1 MTTITER
8 RPPGWTYNPSSWAE
22 RGWLIGVALV
32 GFLISGYLGLYQ
44 WGVIDSVWEPWF
56 GSGSERVLH
65 SPLSRVL
72 PVPDAILGA
81 MAYAIDA
88 VAGAVGGATRWK
100 TMPWVVILF
109 GLAVGPL
116 GLVSVLLVTA
126 QPLLLD
132 AWCTLCLVSAVISIT
147 MIGPAMDEVLAS
159 LQFLK
164 RAKAHRRPVWD
175 ALWKGEGG
183 TVFSGS

>member
-1 MTTITER
+1 MTGTDSL
-8 RPPGWTYNPSSWAE
+8 RPPGWTYNPSSWSE
-22 RGWLIGVALV
+22 RLWLIGVAIL

-44 WGVIDSVWEPWF
+44 WGILDSVWEPWF
-56 GSGSERVLH
+56 GRGSETVLH

-81 MAYAIDA
+81 MAYGIDA
-88 VAGAVGGATRWK
+88 VAGAVGGTTRWK
-100 TMPWVVILF
+100 TMPWMVVLF

-126 QPLLLD
+126 QPLLLH
-132 AWCTLCLVSAVISIT
+132 AWCTLCLLSAVISVV

-159 LQFLK
+159 LQVLK
-164 RAKAHRRPVWD
+164 RAKEQRKAVWTTF
-175 ALWKGEGG
+175 WKGEGKA
-183 TVFSGS
+183 VWSG

>member
-1 MTTITER
+1 
-8 RPPGWTYNPSSWAE
+8 
-22 RGWLIGVALV
+22 VAIL

-44 WGVIDSVWEPWF
+44 WGIIESVREPWF
-56 GSGSERVLH
+56 ERGSETVLH

-88 VAGAVGGATRWK
+88 VAGAIGGTMRWR
-100 TMPWVVILF
+100 TMPWMVILF

-126 QPLLLD
+126 QPLLLN
-132 AWCTLCLVSAVISIT
+132 AWCTLCLLSAVISVL

-159 LQFLK
+159 LQVLK
-164 RAKAHRRPVWD
+164 RAKEQRRAVW
-175 ALWKGEGG
+175 AIFWKGEGE
-183 TVFSGS
+183 TVWSG